1 MVLFTISVFALG
13 GIVSAK
19 PLDDWMGK
27 GLTGEQKGFS
37 SLCASSVYIGWA
49 MASVVALVV
58 TGELPIV
65 LWFATYRFSLSSA
78 VCVGIFTDIRKSL
91 GWWSD
96 PCKCSSC
103 RQRCD
108 ALYPTWRAWKVCSYN
123 CSRPLSYFREKKI
136 AFQVLVKAV
145 INLDPGEEME
155 SLRKQFQEFIAGL
168 MSLPINI
175 PRTRLHRSSQA
186 KKKMVKQV

>member
-1 MVLFTISVFALG
+1 
-13 GIVSAK
+13 
-19 PLDDWMGK
+19 
-27 GLTGEQKGFS
+27 
-37 SLCASSVYIGWA
+37 

-58 TGELPIV
+58 TGVLPNV

-103 RQRCD
+103 RQICD

-123 CSRPLSYFREKKI
+123 CSRPLSYFRESNLSSGFI
-136 AFQVLVKAV
+136 IQELVD
-145 INLDPGEEME
+145 IDSN
-155 SLRKQFQEFIAGL
+155 
-168 MSLPINI
+168 
-175 PRTRLHRSSQA
+175 HY
-186 KKKMVKQV
+186 